1 MNIRTFDKYLLL
13 PISAIILACVVI
25 FLQFDMR
32 DGLWGDELALA
43 NNFISEWSTLFKPL
57 TNHQVAPI
65 LFLLIEKCFFE
76 CANLFE
82 ALPDNWLRAYPL
94 CCGMGT
100 IILYYPTILRLSK
113 SRIIALFSLLL
124 LAFAP
129 EFVYYSSE
137 IKQYICELFFTVLL
151 LFVYSYKND
160 SLKYTLIFCTTVLVG
175 IFNSNVICFALLPM
189 GLYDGWQILRKYK
202 LNFKTMFS
210 DKETK
215 LFCLR
220 YSLCLLFLVVYYLL
234 FLCNHPQK
242 EYMNNYWDNYF
253 ITTQNISHLMD
264 WNLRIMYFDIKV
276 KIINWLFVAG
286 LISLLFIKNKFLF
299 VFSVV
304 LIGTHIVFSYFKLYP
319 VSGRLI
325 LYWYSVTAVVFGN
338 LLYRILKIIFY
349 PLKKKYAEILIT
361 LIGVLLIAAYWLYY
375 YPKLPLSFHR
385 SSDKP
390 ILIALSKEYK
400 PNDFAVL
407 DIIGYGKYSRYYF
420 QNPYPFYHD
429 SFFRSDDKELE
440 IETSVPLDKDLPEM
454 SNKILNY
461 SIWNKKLYKYNRLWV
476 CVRTPNKKAVEHRLN
491 KLIEQKQSGQNVEK
505 CDIVS
510 DMTLCL
516 IKNKEQK

>member
-1 MNIRTFDKYLLL
+1 MNIRNFDKYLLL
-13 PISAIILACVVI
+13 PLLVIISACILA
-25 FLQFDMR
+25 FMQFYAR
-32 DGLWGDELALA
+32 NGLWGDELALA
-43 NNFISEWSTLFKPL
+43 HNFTFKWTALFNPL
-57 TNHQVAPI
+57 YGKQVAPI
-65 LFLLIEKCFFE
+65 LFLLIEKCLFE
-76 CANLFE
+76 GANLFE

-100 IILYYPTILRLSK
+100 IILYYPAILRLSQSK
-113 SRIIALFSLLL
+113 VIALFSLSL

-160 SLKYTLIFCTTVLVG
+160 SLKYTLIFCTTAFIGTL
-175 IFNSNVICFALLPM
+175 NSNIICFALLPM

-202 LNFKTMFS
+202 LDFKTMFS
-210 DKETK
+210 GKDTK

-220 YSLCLLFLVVYYLL
+220 YSLCLLFLVAYYLL
-234 FLCNHPQK
+234 FLYNHPQK

-253 ITTQNISHLMD
+253 ITSQNISKIMD
-264 WNLRIMYFDIKV
+264 WNLKIMYFDIKV

-286 LISLLFIKNKFLF
+286 LLSLLLIKNKFLF
-299 VFSVV
+299 VFSFV
-304 LIGTHIVFSYFKLYP
+304 LIGTHIIFSHFKLYP

-338 LLYRILKIIFY
+338 LLYQILKIIFY
-349 PLKKKYAEILIT
+349 PFKKKYAEILIT
-361 LIGVLLIAAYWLYY
+361 LIGGLLIAAYWLHY

-385 SSDKP
+385 SSERP
-390 ILIALSKEYK
+390 VLMALSQEYQ
-400 PNDFAVL
+400 PHDLAVL
-407 DIIGYGKYSRYYF
+407 ESIGYGKYSKYYF

-440 IETSVPLDKDLPEM
+440 IETGLPLDKDLPEM

-461 SIWNKKLYKYNRLWV
+461 SVWNEKLYKNNRLWV
-476 CVRTPNKKAVEHRLN
+476 CVRTPNKKAVVHRLN
-491 KLIEQKQSGQNVEK
+491 KLIEQKQSGQKIEK
-505 CDIVS
+505 CDIIS

-516 IKNKEQK
+516 IKNKE

>member
-65 LFLLIEKCFFE
+65 LFLLIEKCLFE
-76 CANLFE
+76 CANMLSV
-82 ALPDNWLRAYPL
+82 LPDNWLRVYPL
-94 CCGMGT
+94 FCGIGT
-100 IILYYPTILRLSK
+100 MILYYPTILRLSN

-160 SLKYTLIFCTTVLVG
+160 SLKYTLIFCATVLVG

-234 FLCNHPQK
+234 FLCNHPLK

-253 ITTQNISHLMD
+253 ITAQNISPLID
-264 WNLRIMYFDIKV
+264 WNLKIMYF
-276 KIINWLFVAG
+276 
-286 LISLLFIKNKFLF
+286 
-299 VFSVV
+299 
-304 LIGTHIVFSYFKLYP
+304 
-319 VSGRLI
+319 
-325 LYWYSVTAVVFGN
+325 
-338 LLYRILKIIFY
+338 
-349 PLKKKYAEILIT
+349 
-361 LIGVLLIAAYWLYY
+361 
-375 YPKLPLSFHR
+375 
-385 SSDKP
+385 
-390 ILIALSKEYK
+390 
-400 PNDFAVL
+400 
-407 DIIGYGKYSRYYF
+407 
-420 QNPYPFYHD
+420 
-429 SFFRSDDKELE
+429 
-440 IETSVPLDKDLPEM
+440 
-454 SNKILNY
+454 
-461 SIWNKKLYKYNRLWV
+461 
-476 CVRTPNKKAVEHRLN
+476 
-491 KLIEQKQSGQNVEK
+491 
-505 CDIVS
+505 
-510 DMTLCL
+510 
-516 IKNKEQK
+516 